1 MLFTEWMDEN
11 WKDTSI
17 DPPSLN
23 AQLALHFLREYLVG
37 DEFLSE
43 VPITEEQANV
53 LIVERILDKY
63 SSKYWKES
71 SRRGKN

>member
-17 DPPSLN
+17 DPPLLN
-23 AQLALHFLREYLVG
+23 AQLALQFLREYLVG

>member
-1 MLFTEWMDEN
+1 MSFTEWMDEN

-23 AQLALHFLREYLVG
+23 AQLAIQFLREYLVG

-43 VPITEEQANV
+43 VPITQEQANV

-71 SRRGKN
+71 SRKGKN